1 MPSLF
6 TSEHVHFP
14 NCSKRF
20 LLFGNREKK
29 RFAGEASYSSV
40 SGRSSHSPPPPPPR
54 SSRSHRIMEMRLA
67 PILILYYFPA
77 EFSRHLYD
85 NAKKIFPSPQ
95 KNPSGNAAS
104 SHYSPASA
112 FHHARVAPKPSTP
125 PSLSLHCL
133 SSRIRVVGIARR
145 SRFSSSPSPSIF
157 FAAPPITE
165 TDDTVAPPLP
175 AAPSIFASAFG
186 YPDIFIDARSLAYS
200 PSHISL
206 FINHAGF
213 TKIANLRAKRRK
225 IENLRVARATQGE
238 RERERLFCS
247 SEEFITIPRFLSM
260 DICLLLSTLLPQEFD
275 KPRFV
280 ITRYR
285 FSVSG
290 LRDLRTRSCE
300 KSDEKFCPAVRRR
313 RDFFPRETIP
323 PAIIRPI
330 GVALILC
337 AIKRFI
343 NRADKFGNNRG
354 RGRCLRVTSMR
365 GRSISGNRVDRLLAV
380 KGDGAR
386 RIGSCSAATPVGT
399 QRQR

>member
-1 MPSLF
+1 MYI
-6 TSEHVHFP
+6 FP
-14 NCSKRF
+14 IVPRGRF

-40 SGRSSHSPPPPPPR
+40 SGRSSHSPPPPPR
-54 SSRSHRIMEMRLA
+54 SPRSHRIMEMRLA

-85 NAKKIFPSPQ
+85 NAKKIFPSPE
-95 KNPSGNAAS
+95 KNPSGVAATPRPRIILPPPRS
-104 SHYSPASA
+104 ITLASLPNRA
-112 FHHARVAPKPSTP
+112 HLPP
-125 PSLSLHCL
+125 PSLPHCL

-175 AAPSIFASAFG
+175 AAPSIFS
-186 YPDIFIDARSLAYS
+186 PRLSDIRIFLSMPA
-200 PSHISL
+200 PSHTLPRISPCSSTTL
-206 FINHAGF
+206 D
-213 TKIANLRAKRRK
+213 LRRSQISAQNVERRK
-225 IENLRVARATQGE
+225 FTSGARDTG
-238 RERERLFCS
+238 RERERDSFVQAKSLL
-247 SEEFITIPRFLSM
+247 RFLDSSRWTSASFSLLPSLRNLINR
-260 DICLLLSTLLPQEFD
+260 DSLLLDIGFRCPAFD
-275 KPRFV
+275 RPF
-280 ITRYR
+280 
-285 FSVSG
+285 
-290 LRDLRTRSCE
+290 RDLRTRSCE
-300 KSDEKFCPAVRRR
+300 KSDEKFCPAARRR

>member
-1 MPSLF
+1 
-6 TSEHVHFP
+6 
-14 NCSKRF
+14 
-20 LLFGNREKK
+20 
-29 RFAGEASYSSV
+29 
-40 SGRSSHSPPPPPPR
+40 
-54 SSRSHRIMEMRLA
+54 MEMRLA

-238 RERERLFCS
+238 RERDSFVQAKSLL
-247 SEEFITIPRFLSM
+247 RFLDSSRWTSASFSLLPSLRNLINR
-260 DICLLLSTLLPQEFD
+260 DSLLLDIGFRCPAFE
-275 KPRFV
+275 
-280 ITRYR
+280 IYE
-285 FSVSG
+285 
-290 LRDLRTRSCE
+290 RDRVRNQTRS
-300 KSDEKFCPAVRRR
+300 FAVRRR

-323 PAIIRPI
+323 PAIIRLI

>member
-1 MPSLF
+1 
-6 TSEHVHFP
+6 
-14 NCSKRF
+14 
-20 LLFGNREKK
+20 
-29 RFAGEASYSSV
+29 
-40 SGRSSHSPPPPPPR
+40 
-54 SSRSHRIMEMRLA
+54 MEMRLA

-95 KNPSGNAAS
+95 KNPSGVAATPRPRIILPPPRS
-104 SHYSPASA
+104 ITLASLPNRA
-112 FHHARVAPKPSTP
+112 YLP
-125 PSLSLHCL
+125 PSLPHCL

-238 RERERLFCS
+238 REKDSFVQAKSLL
-247 SEEFITIPRFLSM
+247 RFLDSSRWTSASFSLLPSLRNLINR
-260 DICLLLSTLLPQEFD
+260 DSLLLDIGF
-275 KPRFV
+275 R
-280 ITRYR
+280 
-285 FSVSG
+285 
-290 LRDLRTRSCE
+290 
-300 KSDEKFCPAVRRR
+300 CPAFEIYERDRVRNQTRNFAR
-313 RDFFPRETIP
+313 PLAGDATSFP
-323 PAIIRPI
+323 A
-330 GVALILC
+330 
-337 AIKRFI
+337 KRF
-343 NRADKFGNNRG
+343 
-354 RGRCLRVTSMR
+354 
-365 GRSISGNRVDRLLAV
+365 
-380 KGDGAR
+380 R
-386 RIGSCSAATPVGT
+386 R
-399 QRQR
+399 Q

>member
-1 MPSLF
+1 
-6 TSEHVHFP
+6 
-14 NCSKRF
+14 
-20 LLFGNREKK
+20 
-29 RFAGEASYSSV
+29 
-40 SGRSSHSPPPPPPR
+40 
-54 SSRSHRIMEMRLA
+54 MEMRLA

-85 NAKKIFPSPQ
+85 NAKKIFPSPE
-95 KNPSGNAAS
+95 KNPSGVAATPRPRIILPPPRS
-104 SHYSPASA
+104 ITLASLPNRA
-112 FHHARVAPKPSTP
+112 HLP
-125 PSLSLHCL
+125 
-133 SSRIRVVGIARR
+133 
-145 SRFSSSPSPSIF
+145 PSPSIVSPLEY
-157 FAAPPITE
+157 ASSVSRVDLVSPP
-165 TDDTVAPPLP
+165 PPPPQFSSPHHQSPKQMTRSRRRYPPRHRSSPRLSDIRIFLSMP
-175 AAPSIFASAFG
+175 APSHTLPRISPCSSTTLDLRRSQISTQNVERSKI
-186 YPDIFIDARSLAYS
+186 YEWRAR
-200 PSHISL
+200 H
-206 FINHAGF
+206 
-213 TKIANLRAKRRK
+213 R
-225 IENLRVARATQGE
+225 E

-260 DICLLLSTLLPQEFD
+260 DICLLLSTPLPQEFD

-290 LRDLRTRSCE
+290 LRPSVRPFRDLRTRSSE
-300 KSDEKFCPAVRRR
+300 KSDEKFRRR

-323 PAIIRPI
+323 PTIIRPI